1 MFEAQLRR
9 GLLTWEFIPHFSC
22 GILGRLCSTIGGDAL
37 IRLVVCI
44 SLALSVRLRV
54 WCVFGLHEL
63 YCMRVVCISLGL
75 SIRLRVCVWACV
87 QMLQL
92 VFEI

>member
-9 GLLTWEFIPHFSC
+9 GLLTWGFIPYFSC

-37 IRLVVCI
+37 IRRVVCI

-54 WCVFGLHEL
+54 WCVFGLRE
-63 YCMRVVCISLGL
+63 CI
-75 SIRLRVCVWACV
+75 ACV
-87 QMLQL
+87 LC
-92 VFEI
+92 V